1 MAVFRN
7 VSHSSEIVLLTW
19 RDGSHSV
26 RLMWKSKGYVVIAKV
41 KIRGVGIVL
50 LAGLLMV
57 LPIAGMTA
65 EVSGLYEAEV
75 QVFSQKRRERA
86 TAMAAALSEV
96 LVKVSA
102 RRDAAQ
108 LEGVAQSI
116 RRPARFLQ
124 QYRYR
129 ALPEAQ
135 REQALEEAALNDVSG
150 ADPQIVLFRFDK
162 AAVDK
167 VLRDNVLPVW
177 GATRPATLAWL
188 AVQDEGRRYLL
199 GADSP
204 EPVRELLVRE
214 AQRRGLALLLPLMDL
229 QDQQAL
235 PFADVW
241 GNFREPILQ
250 ASLRYRIESILIG
263 RMYRTASGEWQAQW
277 TLLEG
282 GQTQSW
288 AAAGALPTEV
298 VDEGVSGTV
307 RVLASRYAPVAG
319 EQADLLP
326 VTIIDV
332 RTLRDYARVT
342 HYLKSLQQ
350 VEHVQVTQ
358 VDADQVTFE
367 LDVEGGPG
375 AIAQTIALGHVLKRY
390 QPLMAANGELTGWTK
405 RNMQTYQLLP

>member
-1 MAVFRN
+1 M
-7 VSHSSEIVLLTW
+7 
-19 RDGSHSV
+19 
-26 RLMWKSKGYVVIAKV
+26 KV
-41 KIRGVGIVL
+41 KMHGPGAVL
-50 LAGLLMV
+50 LASLLMV
-57 LPIAGMTA
+57 LPMVTMAA

-75 QVFSQKRRERA
+75 QVFSQKRSERA
-86 TAMAAALSEV
+86 TAMAAALAEV
-96 LVKVSA
+96 LARVSA

-108 LEGVAQSI
+108 RKGIAQSI

-124 QYRYR
+124 QYRYH
-129 ALPEAQ
+129 ALSEAQ
-135 REQALEEAALNDVSG
+135 REQALQEAALSGVSE

-167 VLRDNVLPVW
+167 VLRDNGLPVW

-188 AVQDEGRRYLL
+188 AVQDEGQRYLL
-199 GADSP
+199 SADSS
-204 EPVRELLVRE
+204 EPVRELLVHE

-235 PFADVW
+235 SFADVW
-241 GNFREPILQ
+241 GSFREPILQ
-250 ASLRYRIESILIG
+250 ASLRYRTESVLVG

-288 AAAGALPTEV
+288 AVAGALPVEV
-298 VDEGVSGTV
+298 IDEGVSGAI

-342 HYLKSLQQ
+342 RYLKSLQQ

-358 VDADQVTFE
+358 VDADQVIFE
-367 LDVEGGPG
+367 LDVEGGPE

-390 QPLMAANGELTGWTK
+390 QLPMVENGEGDSWIR
-405 RNMQTYQLLP
+405 RNTQIYQLLP

>member
-1 MAVFRN
+1 VTTM
-7 VSHSSEIVLLTW
+7 T
-19 RDGSHSV
+19 
-26 RLMWKSKGYVVIAKV
+26 
-41 KIRGVGIVL
+41 KIGGFGIVL

-57 LPIAGMTA
+57 LPIAGMAA

-75 QVFSQKRRERA
+75 QVFSQKRSERA
-86 TAMAAALSEV
+86 TAMAAALAEV
-96 LVKVSA
+96 VVKVSG
-102 RRDAAQ
+102 RRDAAE
-108 LEGVAQSI
+108 LKGVVRSI

-124 QYRYR
+124 QYRYSVLS
-129 ALPEAQ
+129 AEQ
-135 REQALEEAALNDVSG
+135 REQAALNNVSR
-150 ADPQIVLFRFDK
+150 ADPQIVLFHFDK

-167 VLRDNVLPVW
+167 VLRDNGLPVW

-188 AVQDEGRRYLL
+188 AVQDEGKRYLL

-204 EPVRELLVRE
+204 EPVRELLARE

-241 GNFREPILQ
+241 GNFREPIMQ
-250 ASLRYRIESILIG
+250 ASLRYRTESVLVG
-263 RMYRTASGEWQAQW
+263 RMYRTVSGEWQAQW

-288 AAAGALPTEV
+288 AAAGTLPVEV
-298 VDEGVSGTV
+298 IDEGVSGAI

-342 HYLKSLQQ
+342 RYLKSLQQ
-350 VEHVQVTQ
+350 VEHVQVAQ
-358 VDADQVTFE
+358 VDADQITFE
-367 LDVEGGPG
+367 LDVEGGPE
-375 AIAQTIALGHVLKRY
+375 AIAQTIALGHVLQRY
-390 QPLMAANGELTGWTK
+390 QPPMMANGELLSWTK
-405 RNMQTYQLLP
+405 RNTQTYQLLP

>member
-1 MAVFRN
+1 M
-7 VSHSSEIVLLTW
+7 TT
-19 RDGSHSV
+19 
-26 RLMWKSKGYVVIAKV
+26 MM
-41 KIRGVGIVL
+41 KIRGFGIVW

-57 LPIAGMTA
+57 LPIVGMAA

-75 QVFSQKRRERA
+75 QVFSQKRSERA
-86 TAMAAALSEV
+86 KAMATALAEV
-96 LVKVSA
+96 VVKVSA
-102 RRDAAQ
+102 RRDAAE
-108 LEGVAQSI
+108 LKGVVQSI

-129 ALPEAQ
+129 ALPKEQ
-135 REQALEEAALNDVSG
+135 REQTLQAATLSARG

-167 VLRDNVLPVW
+167 MLRDNGLPVW
-177 GATRPATLAWL
+177 GATRPATLVWL
-188 AVQDEGRRYLL
+188 AVQDEGKRYLL

-204 EPVRELLVRE
+204 EPVRELLARE

-229 QDQQAL
+229 QDQRAL

-241 GNFREPILQ
+241 GNFREPIMQ
-250 ASLRYRIESILIG
+250 ASLRYRTESILVG
-263 RMYRTASGEWQAQW
+263 RMYRTASGKWQAQW

-288 AAAGALPTEV
+288 AAAGTLPVEV
-298 VDEGVSGTV
+298 IDKGVFGAIK
-307 RVLASRYAPVAG
+307 VLASRYAPVAG

-342 HYLKSLQQ
+342 RYLKSLQQ
-350 VEHVQVTQ
+350 VEHVQVAQ

-367 LDVEGGPG
+367 LDVEGGPD
-375 AIAQTIALGHVLKRY
+375 AIAQTIALGRVLRRY
-390 QPLMAANGELTGWTK
+390 QPPMTADGERISRPK
-405 RNMQTYQLLP
+405 RNTQTYQLLP

>member
-1 MAVFRN
+1 
-7 VSHSSEIVLLTW
+7 
-19 RDGSHSV
+19 
-26 RLMWKSKGYVVIAKV
+26 
-41 KIRGVGIVL
+41 
-50 LAGLLMV
+50 MV
-57 LPIAGMTA
+57 LPTAGMAA

-75 QVFSQKRRERA
+75 QVFSQKRNERA
-86 TAMAAALSEV
+86 KAMAAALAEV
-96 LVKVSA
+96 VVKVSA
-102 RRDAAQ
+102 RRDAAE
-108 LEGVAQSI
+108 LKGIARSM
-116 RRPARFLQ
+116 RHPARFLQ

-135 REQALEEAALNDVSG
+135 REQALQEAALKDVKG
-150 ADPQIVLFRFDK
+150 GDPQIVLFHFDK

-167 VLRDNVLPVW
+167 MLRDNGLPVW

-188 AVQDEGRRYLL
+188 AVQDESKRYLL

-229 QDQQAL
+229 QDQRAL

-250 ASLRYRIESILIG
+250 ASLRYRAESVLVG
-263 RMYRTASGEWQAQW
+263 RMYRTAGGEWQAQW

-288 AAAGALPTEV
+288 TAAGALPVEV
-298 VDEGVSGTV
+298 IDEGVLGAIK
-307 RVLASRYAPVAG
+307 VLASRYAPVAG

-342 HYLKSLQQ
+342 RYLKSLQQ
-350 VEHVQVTQ
+350 VEHVQVAH

-367 LDVEGGPG
+367 LDVEGGPE
-375 AIAQTIALGHVLKRY
+375 AIAQTIALGHVLQRY
-390 QPLMAANGELTGWTK
+390 QPPMTVDGESVSWTK
-405 RNMQTYQLLP
+405 RNTQTYRLLP

>member
-1 MAVFRN
+1 M
-7 VSHSSEIVLLTW
+7 IK
-19 RDGSHSV
+19 
-26 RLMWKSKGYVVIAKV
+26 MV
-41 KIRGVGIVL
+41 KIRGFGAVL
-50 LAGLLMV
+50 LAGLLVV
-57 LPIAGMTA
+57 LPMAGMAA
-65 EVSGLYEAEV
+65 EVSGLYEAEI
-75 QVFSQKRRERA
+75 QVFSQKRSERA
-86 TAMAAALSEV
+86 AAMAAALAEV

-108 LEGVAQSI
+108 LKGVAQSI

-135 REQALEEAALNDVSG
+135 RELALQAAALNDVSG

-167 VLRDNVLPVW
+167 MLRDNGLPVW

-199 GADSP
+199 AADSP
-204 EPVRELLVRE
+204 EPARELLVRE
-214 AQRRGLALLLPLMDL
+214 AHRRGLALLLPLMDL

-235 PFADVW
+235 SFADVW

-250 ASLRYRIESILIG
+250 ASLRYRAESVLIG
-263 RMYRTASGEWQAQW
+263 RMYRTANDEWQAQW

-282 GQTQSW
+282 GQAQSW
-288 AAAGALPTEV
+288 AAAGALPVEV
-298 VDEGVSGTV
+298 IDEGVSGAI

-342 HYLKSLQQ
+342 RYLQSLQQ

-367 LDVEGGPG
+367 LDVEGGPE
-375 AIAQTIALGHVLKRY
+375 AIAQTIALGHVLQRY
-390 QPLMAANGELTGWTK
+390 QSPMMANGEPVGWTK
-405 RNMQTYQLLP
+405 RHMQTYQLLP

>member
-1 MAVFRN
+1 M
-7 VSHSSEIVLLTW
+7 
-19 RDGSHSV
+19 
-26 RLMWKSKGYVVIAKV
+26 
-41 KIRGVGIVL
+41 RGLGAVL

-57 LPIAGMTA
+57 LPVAGMTA

-75 QVFSQKRRERA
+75 QVFSQKRSERA
-86 TAMAAALSEV
+86 TAMAAALAEV
-96 LVKVSA
+96 LVRVSA

-108 LEGVAQSI
+108 LEGVARLI
-116 RRPARFLQ
+116 RRPAKFLQ
-124 QYRYR
+124 QYQYR

-135 REQALEEAALNDVSG
+135 REQIALSGVNG
-150 ADPQIVLFRFDK
+150 ADPQIVLFRFDRV
-162 AAVDK
+162 AVDK
-167 VLRDNVLPVW
+167 VLRDNGLPVW

-204 EPVRELLVRE
+204 EPVRELLTRE

-229 QDQQAL
+229 QDQRAL

-241 GNFREPILQ
+241 GSFREPILQ
-250 ASLRYRIESILIG
+250 ASLRYRTESILVG
-263 RMYRTASGEWQAQW
+263 RMYRTTNGEWQAQW

-288 AAAGALPTEV
+288 AAAGALPVEV
-298 VDEGVSGTV
+298 IDEGVSGAV
-307 RVLASRYAPVAG
+307 EVLASRYAPVAG

-342 HYLKSLQQ
+342 RYLKSLQQ
-350 VEHVQVTQ
+350 VEHVQVSQ

-367 LDVEGGPG
+367 LDVEGGPE

-390 QPLMAANGELTGWTK
+390 QPLMAANGEQVSWIK
-405 RNMQTYQLLP
+405 RNTQTYQLLP